1 MKREIILDGNNF
13 SSLAEFYDEIQNK
26 LTKGLNWEIGRNLDA
41 FNDVLRG
48 GFGVYE
54 YNDVFKLLWKNSEK
68 SKKDLGF
75 PETIR
80 YLEEKLKTCHPTAI
94 SFVKDNLEEAKK
106 GNGKTLFEIIVD
118 IIHEHTYIE
127 LKLE

>member
-1 MKREIILDGNNF
+1 MKREVILDGNNF
-13 SSLAEFYDEIQNK
+13 SSLTEFYNEIQNK
-26 LTKGLNWEIGRNLDA
+26 LTKGLDWEIGRNLDA
-41 FNDVLRG
+41 FNDVLSG

-54 YNDVFKLLWKNSEK
+54 YEESFDLLWKNSEK
-68 SKKDLGF
+68 SKRHLGY

-80 YLEEKLKTCHPTAI
+80 YLEKKLDTCHPTNI
-94 SFVKDNLEEAKK
+94 SFVKNDLQEAKK

-118 IIHEHTYIE
+118 IIHEHAHIE

>member
-26 LTKGLNWEIGRNLDA
+26 LTSGLDGEIGRNLDA
-41 FNDVLRG
+41 FNDVLIG

-54 YNDVFKLLWKNSEK
+54 YGEIFKLLWKNSEK

-75 PETIR
+75 AETIK
-80 YLEEKLKTCHPTAI
+80 YLERKLKICHPTNI
-94 SFVKDNLEEAKK
+94 SFVTNDLEEAKK

-118 IIHEHTYIE
+118 IIHEHTHVE
-127 LKLE
+127 LTLE

>member
-1 MKREIILDGNNF
+1 MIKEIILNGSNF
-13 SSLAEFYDEIQNK
+13 SSLVGFYDEIDNK
-26 LTKGLNWEIGRNLDA
+26 LTKDLDWETGKNLDA
-41 FNDVLRG
+41 FNDILRG
-48 GFGVYE
+48 GFGVFDYE
-54 YNDVFKLLWKNSEK
+54 EAIKLVWRNSEK

-75 PETIR
+75 PETIE
-80 YLEEKLKTCHPTAI
+80 YLEKKLKTCHPTGA
-94 SFVKDNLEEAKK
+94 SFVKSDLEEARK